1 MPGADF
7 VLDKGLLA
15 QTALSKFRA
24 VKGGTVDESCT
35 AMTAVTELPLGVVQH
50 AVAAADV
57 NKQVADVRVLGIT
70 KMEASAA
77 ITRWAAVGAVADGR
91 AVTAGAAGTRM
102 LGIAMSA
109 AGAAGDIIDVFLTPG
124 AQVGTTF

>member
-1 MPGADF
+1 LPGANYT
-7 VLDKGLLA
+7 LDKGLLA
-15 QTALSKFRA
+15 QSALITFRA

-50 AVAAADV
+50 GVVAADV
-57 NKQVADVRVLGIT
+57 GKQIADVRILGIT

-77 ITRWAAVGAVADGR
+77 ITRWVAVGAAADGR
-91 AVTAGAAGTRM
+91 AVTAGAAGARM
-102 LGIAMSA
+102 LGIALSA
-109 AGAAGDIIDVFLTPG
+109 ATAAGDWIDVLLTPG